1 MNSLK
6 DHKVAS
12 AALVTLLV
20 SAALGSVIA
29 GFMDGHVGRGL
40 AIAALS
46 LSGAVVEWLYMR
58 RFVAFNAGRNWK
70 VGDDGW
76 IVIDGGSAA
85 TRSGG
90 QK

>member
-20 SAALGSVIA
+20 SAAIGSVIA

-70 VGDDGW
+70 VGNDGW

-85 TRSGG
+85 PRSGAE
-90 QK
+90 K

>member
-6 DHKVAS
+6 DHKVVS
-12 AALVTLLV
+12 AALVTFLV
-20 SAALGSVIA
+20 SVAIGSVVA

-40 AIAALS
+40 AIAALA

-58 RFVAFNAGRNWK
+58 RFVAFNATRTWK
-70 VGDDGW
+70 VGKDGW
-76 IVIDGGSAA
+76 LVVDGSAA